1 MRRFRTDTGG
11 KPAVQTTRG
20 EATRSTGHARRP
32 RLDERRL
39 VTGDPIPTLD
49 DLSQAA
55 EPAWLWDAERLRVVW
70 ANRGAI
76 VMWGGETLFDLID
89 RRFSTADPGVARLG
103 ELFKQLAPGQWTD
116 SQLAFAD
123 VADALPFQC
132 RCHAHKLSDGR
143 PGLLIIAAAPVENSQ
158 ALDGGLGHQALEAL
172 PSALVLT
179 DRQGQLMFCNAA
191 ARELWAHRIPAHL
204 ADIVGDEAVAD
215 RIIGRAVTTGI
226 ASEVLEV
233 PTRFGMRDHRVHL
246 QALPED
252 EAQGH
257 LLAQF
262 EDVAERRELEQDLR
276 DHVDRLS
283 DFVAAAAT
291 LTWQLDADLRFR
303 SFDGDSADDLIGQS
317 WAEAAVQLGIDVSGG
332 IAAAMADRDAWRAEV
347 DWSSGGTTQRIYLSA
362 VPVFELDGTFSGYRG
377 IGAPVAVHL
386 ESPGIAAPE
395 AQDATV
401 SDDAPAPDTEAPAA
415 EGRMT
420 AEEAMAFR
428 QIGKKLADEEPPAEE
443 ETSEAA
449 ETEEPEEPEE
459 REHEAPAADPPCAP
473 EPVEIG
479 PDDAELRTIL
489 DTATDGVLTLDH
501 RGRIESLNAS
511 AQAIFGYDTQEAVGR
526 PLFELLTK
534 ESAKTVRD
542 YLAALSDS
550 GLARIFND
558 GREIVAVERQGGEIP
573 LFVTIGRIY
582 SQTGRDEG
590 KAKYC
595 AVIRD
600 ITQWKRTEVE
610 LRTAKEQAERAN
622 AQKSEFLA
630 NISHEL
636 RTPLNAIIGFSEV
649 MKTEKFGTIS
659 NDRYKGY
666 VTDIHASGEHL
677 LSLIN
682 DLLDL
687 SKVEAGKLELNFTSV
702 DLSDIIQQCIGIIQ
716 ELATRERIIIRT
728 SVADRLPNV
737 VADHRSMRQILL
749 NLLSNAVKFTDKG
762 GQVIVSALLDEDG
775 QVKLLVKDTGCG
787 MTADEL
793 LQAMEPFQ
801 RVERTQMSEKPGTGL
816 GLPLTKALAEAN
828 RASFDIESEP
838 GKGTRVQI
846 TFPTTRVLA
855 D

>member
-1 MRRFRTDTGG
+1 
-11 KPAVQTTRG
+11 
-20 EATRSTGHARRP
+20 
-32 RLDERRL
+32 
-39 VTGDPIPTLD
+39 
-49 DLSQAA
+49 
-55 EPAWLWDAERLRVVW
+55 
-70 ANRGAI
+70 
-76 VMWGGETLFDLID
+76 
-89 RRFSTADPGVARLG
+89 
-103 ELFKQLAPGQWTD
+103 
-116 SQLAFAD
+116 
-123 VADALPFQC
+123 
-132 RCHAHKLSDGR
+132 
-143 PGLLIIAAAPVENSQ
+143 
-158 ALDGGLGHQALEAL
+158 
-172 PSALVLT
+172 
-179 DRQGQLMFCNAA
+179 
-191 ARELWAHRIPAHL
+191 
-204 ADIVGDEAVAD
+204 
-215 RIIGRAVTTGI
+215 
-226 ASEVLEV
+226 
-233 PTRFGMRDHRVHL
+233 
-246 QALPED
+246 
-252 EAQGH
+252 
-257 LLAQF
+257 
-262 EDVAERRELEQDLR
+262 
-276 DHVDRLS
+276 
-283 DFVAAAAT
+283 
-291 LTWQLDADLRFR
+291 
-303 SFDGDSADDLIGQS
+303 
-317 WAEAAVQLGIDVSGG
+317 
-332 IAAAMADRDAWRAEV
+332 MADRDAWRAEV
-347 DWSSGGTTQRIYLSA
+347 DWPVGGAAQRIYLSA
-362 VPVFELDGTFSGYRG
+362 VPVFELDGAFAGYRG
-377 IGAPVAVHL
+377 VGAPASTAMPAGGPEPAEDTQQADQGEPSDQA
-386 ESPGIAAPE
+386 ESELCRP
-395 AQDATV
+395 DAHGQM
-401 SDDAPAPDTEAPAA
+401 S
-415 EGRMT
+415 
-420 AEEAMAFR
+420 AEEAEAFQ
-428 QIGKKLADEEPPAEE
+428 QIGKKLSGGEAPQPADETVEAEL
-443 ETSEAA
+443 
-449 ETEEPEEPEE
+449 EPEQASEPES
-459 REHEAPAADPPCAP
+459 AP
-473 EPVEIG
+473 EPDESDDRDPADTG
-479 PDDAELRTIL
+479 PDDADLRTIL

-501 RGRIESLNAS
+501 KGRIESLNAS

-526 PLFELLTK
+526 PLFEFLTK

-558 GREIVAVERQGGEIP
+558 GREIVAVERQGGQIP

-582 SQTGRDEG
+582 AHATKSGT
-590 KAKYC
+590 KPKYC

-610 LRTAKEQAERAN
+610 LRGAKEQAERAN

-762 GQVIVSALLDEDG
+762 GQVIVSALMDEDG
-775 QVKLLVKDTGCG
+775 QVKLLVKDTGVG
-787 MTADEL
+787 MTADEM

-801 RVERTQMSEKPGTGL
+801 RVERTQSAEKPGTGL

-828 RASFDIESEP
+828 RAAFDIESEP